1 MSNQIFKTNVPNNLL
16 IELLN
21 NICLKT
27 SDYYMIDNNSY
38 KKGIFTNKL
47 SEFLEKCKPYYH
59 ASKQKYLER
68 KLTYNNFVTVIRQ
81 ICNFNKIA
89 YTSKIK
95 YDKSDYNIIYNIYL

>member
-1 MSNQIFKTNVPNNLL
+1 MSNQIFKNPYPTELL

-21 NICLKT
+21 DICVKT
-27 SDYYMIDNNSY
+27 NDYYMIDNNSY

-47 SEFLEKCKPYYH
+47 SEYLEKCKPYYH
-59 ASKQKYLER
+59 VSKQKYLER

-95 YDKSDYNIIYNIYL
+95 HDKSDYNIIYNIYL

>member
-1 MSNQIFKTNVPNNLL
+1 MSNQIFKNTFPNEIL

-21 NICLKT
+21 DICVKT
-27 SDYYMIDNNSY
+27 KDYYMIDHNSY

-47 SEFLEKCKPYYH
+47 SDFLEKCRPYYH

-68 KLTYNNFVTVIRQ
+68 KLTYNTMITVIRQ

-95 YDKSDYNIIYNIYL
+95 YDKCDYSIIYNIYL